1 MPTDTVTTAHQLC
14 PNVTYHLHRPADTP
28 VENWLII
35 GTGPTAAE
43 DWDRICTLPLE
54 FLMRSELVLLNRA
67 QMPAGLSAAHAH
79 HHVTYHSEHFHLTP
93 TGLVRGCPRRHSN
106 VAMPWTTDC
115 WAVPDEFHVGG
126 SAFLAA
132 YIAKQLRVKRAVLI
146 GCPLSS
152 GSAYT
157 PLLQQLLDAPKH
169 VWHYY
174 RSIVSSMSGAT
185 RDLFGAPSTI

>member
-1 MPTDTVTTAHQLC
+1 MTPDTSTQVYSLP
-14 PNVTYHLHRPADTP
+14 PNVTYHQHRPP
-28 VENWLII
+28 EMRVENWLIV
-35 GTGPTAAE
+35 GTGPTVAE
-43 DWDRICTLPLE
+43 DWDRILSFPLE
-54 FLMRSELVLLNRA
+54 FLMRSELVLLNAAQLPARLHAGRA
-67 QMPAGLSAAHAH
+67 N
-79 HHVTYHSEHFHLTP
+79 HHVTYHPEHYYIAPSQLIRT
-93 TGLVRGCPRRHSN
+93 CPRRHSN

-115 WAVPDEFHVGG
+115 WLVPDEFHVGG

-132 YIAKQLRVKRAVLI
+132 YIAGQLGIKRAVLI

-152 GSAYT
+152 GTAYT

-174 RSIVSSMSGAT
+174 RSIVNSMSGAT